1 MPQGFRVQVPGS
13 ASQFGIDL
21 NSEILNMKVVLT
33 SLQNSLVKQVRK
45 LHSPKERHKQQLFL
59 LEGTHLLEEACA
71 VSYPLSAVC
80 CTPEWEMSHAQLW
93 KAVCTHCDRTEIV
106 SPEILAAMAT
116 TVNPDGIVAIAPR
129 EAQSRKISPTGLVLA
144 LETVQDPGN
153 LGTIIRTAAAAGAS
167 GLWLSADSV
176 DLDHPKVLR
185 ASAGQWFRLNMTVS
199 EDLKATVEE
208 SQQAGIQVVATL
220 PNADLTYWQVD
231 WCKPSLIL
239 LGNEGAGLSTD
250 LAALADIQVKIPLS
264 PGVESLNVGV
274 TAALMLY
281 EAHRQRIYRH
291 EY

>member
-1 MPQGFRVQVPGS
+1 M
-13 ASQFGIDL
+13 
-21 NSEILNMKVVLT
+21 LT

-59 LEGTHLLEEACA
+59 LEGTHLVEEACA
-71 VSYPLSAVC
+71 VGYPLTAVC
-80 CTPEWEMSHAQLW
+80 CTPQWEMNHAQLW

-129 EAQSRKISPTGLVLA
+129 EAQSRKIPLTGLVLA

-281 EAHRQRIYRH
+281 EAHRQRIYGHR
-291 EY
+291 Y